1 MADYYPLISR
11 AVGAPDRK
19 SKEARRAL
27 YGRARATLA
36 AQLQRVDPSLFERER
51 LALED
56 AIRKVEAEAIL
67 SEAKLGGLQTHS
79 NDRKVGSNSQQ
90 TQPVD
95 VLLKQLEHYFAKVKA
110 SLARLWPENVSP
122 SFGILVVI
130 LAALVAIGYFGA
142 SEKPD
147 ENAAQEKR
155 QQEAQDEPEKKQQE
169 AQNES
174 ERTAVEAEQRNRCQ
188 AEHERWSIVSA
199 SQIEIS
205 DVSLTGIGNSDYNIR
220 AVVKNNSEFKVIGLR
235 LSITARDCPTQ
246 DAQIDDCDIIGRV
259 DTFES
264 DVPVGEVRQ
273 INRKIT
279 IRDVAEPRHVVSAR
293 FAVNGVRV
301 PLNESDVPLAN
312 DLSGWL
318 RGCK

>member
-95 VLLKQLEHYFAKVKA
+95 VLLKQLKHYFTKVKA
-110 SLARLWPENVSP
+110 SLARLWPANVSP

-130 LAALVAIGYFGA
+130 LAALVAIGYLGA

-147 ENAAQEKR
+147 EMQRRRKGNKRPRTNRRKSNKRPRTNRSGRRLRPSKETAA
-155 QQEAQDEPEKKQQE
+155 
-169 AQNES
+169 
-174 ERTAVEAEQRNRCQ
+174 
-188 AEHERWSIVSA
+188 
-199 SQIEIS
+199 
-205 DVSLTGIGNSDYNIR
+205 
-220 AVVKNNSEFKVIGLR
+220 
-235 LSITARDCPTQ
+235 
-246 DAQIDDCDIIGRV
+246 
-259 DTFES
+259 
-264 DVPVGEVRQ
+264 
-273 INRKIT
+273 
-279 IRDVAEPRHVVSAR
+279 
-293 FAVNGVRV
+293 
-301 PLNESDVPLAN
+301 
-312 DLSGWL
+312 
-318 RGCK
+318 